1 MWRVTNGRGFIY
13 LLVPFHDASRSFQYF
28 SFCHVLSARFY
39 EGGDQLNDIA
49 NFNEYSSFPS
59 TQFIVGIQISS
70 QLSLKSMSSSG
81 SLRLDICTPRYF
93 LLFLSFHLL
102 AIDGCLSVQHSL
114 SSCLEAFSISLRPAT
129 PWRYR
134 NFRWILTHLSTD
146 HAHPSLSFTGGKAVQ
161 IPFLCGRFYNSC
173 CTSLDLRY
181 FVCTHLRRVGSLRNN
196 STVNEAISIR
206 TIILISLECSSCHKK
221 DVSGTFPL
229 ILVYGSCPRWCRRQ
243 TPIWCRKS
251 TSTTFFT
258 YFSLL
263 SVFFQ
268 LYLISQRLGHY
279 LRF

>member
-1 MWRVTNGRGFIY
+1 MTNGRGFIY

-114 SSCLEAFSISLRPAT
+114 SSCLEAFL
-129 PWRYR
+129 
-134 NFRWILTHLSTD
+134 F
-146 HAHPSLSFTGGKAVQ
+146 PS
-161 IPFLCGRFYNSC
+161 N
-173 CTSLDLRY
+173 
-181 FVCTHLRRVGSLRNN
+181 
-196 STVNEAISIR
+196 
-206 TIILISLECSSCHKK
+206 
-221 DVSGTFPL
+221 
-229 ILVYGSCPRWCRRQ
+229 
-243 TPIWCRKS
+243 
-251 TSTTFFT
+251 
-258 YFSLL
+258 LL
-263 SVFFQ
+263 
-268 LYLISQRLGHY
+268 RLGGIEISGE
-279 LRF
+279 F